1 MPKSLN
7 FFSVPRDDTFTT
19 EINNSETSREEAY
32 ILHDTFMAGSESGF
46 LFSAKRREHPP
57 NSWTCTVPG
66 AFATLECVY

>member
-7 FFSVPRDDTFTT
+7 FFSVPRDDMT
-19 EINNSETSREEAY
+19 EINHSETTREEAY
-32 ILHDTFMAGSESGF
+32 ILHDTFMAGSENGF
-46 LFSAKRREHPP
+46 LFNPKRRGQPP